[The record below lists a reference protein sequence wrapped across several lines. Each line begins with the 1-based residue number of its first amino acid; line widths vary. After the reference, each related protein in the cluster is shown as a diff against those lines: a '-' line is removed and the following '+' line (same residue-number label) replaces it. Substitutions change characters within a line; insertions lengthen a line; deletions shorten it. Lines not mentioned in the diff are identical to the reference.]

1 MGFQILCSQ
10 LGSRLG
16 PQRYDLCPECLSLK
30 NNKKFKILAKKD
42 HQCPHPSWRWIE
54 NGVFLNHFLIGEVRN
69 SHYNRQHGT
78 LKRSTLRCISCYSC
92 GDRRSTLATALER
105 GKSFDFTWGTAPGI
119 VICGSERVKKVRQ
132 FVTGPEILYEPCQD
146 VVCMLSLL
154 ITVIGSSEK
163 EK

>member
-1 MGFQILCSQ
+1 MYQ
-10 LGSRLG
+10 LLQLWG
-16 PQRYDLCPECLSLK
+16 PAFYLSHS
-30 NNKKFKILAKKD
+30 I
-42 HQCPHPSWRWIE
+42 R
-54 NGVFLNHFLIGEVRN
+54 GE
-69 SHYNRQHGT
+69 
-78 LKRSTLRCISCYSC
+78 
-92 GDRRSTLATALER
+92 
-105 GKSFDFTWGTAPGI
+105 SFDFTWGTAPGI